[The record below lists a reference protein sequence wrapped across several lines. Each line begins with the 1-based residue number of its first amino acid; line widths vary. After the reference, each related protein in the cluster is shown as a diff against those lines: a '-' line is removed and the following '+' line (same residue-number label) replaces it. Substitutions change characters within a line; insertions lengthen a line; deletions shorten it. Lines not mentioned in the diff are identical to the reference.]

1 MSDAWLDERALR
13 YLDRFDASA
22 AHLKRVLRVAVQRIT
37 DDRDVLAQADERIDA
52 LVTRLQNSGVVDDI
66 RFAGASAR
74 GLRSRG
80 GSTRMIRHRLRAKG
94 VAEKDVDAAL
104 DALCDE
110 GSELDA
116 AREFVRR
123 KRLGPHRP
131 PRERKGRLRRD
142 LAALA
147 RAGFDLDV
155 ARRALN
161 ADGLEDEPVE

>member
-1 MSDAWLDERALR
+1 MSEAWLDERALR

-37 DDRDVLAQADERIDA
+37 DDRDARARADERIDA
-52 LVTRLQNSGVVDDI
+52 LVARLQQSGVVDDI
-66 RFAGASAR
+66 RFAGTSAR

-80 GSTRMIRHRLRAKG
+80 SSTRMIRHRLRAKG
-94 VAEKDVDAAL
+94 VAESDVDAAL
-104 DALCDE
+104 DTIRDE

-131 PRERKGRLRRD
+131 PHERKARIRRD

-147 RAGFDLDV
+147 RAGFDRDV
-155 ARRALN
+155 ARRALD
-161 ADGLEDEPVE
+161 ADGVDDE